1 MLFSVLLILYA
12 AFLHLAHWWLPP
24 FTLELSNGVGTMWLE
39 QWAVRDRVWEILLVV
54 LLLFIQGAIA
64 NVLIMENRL
73 APQVTLFPGVF
84 VVLLGCLLPA
94 FLPFTGYHAA
104 NVFLLLAVLN
114 LTRAYRLTS
123 ASDIIFNTGF
133 WIGIASLFQPEY
145 IWFLLGG
152 WLALNLL
159 RASRIREQVTL
170 LIGALVPW
178 LLCGF
183 AFYWFDQFDVFWDR
197 QWVGVFYWPTIVGR
211 ESIPYISILLMVLVV
226 LAVLLNRRRYML
238 KTTMEVQKKIDLI
251 YWFLFSA
258 GVAALFAQPWAEA
271 RWLMVSPFCGMLLG
285 LHFTSMSRRAAEAWH
300 LFLLVLLFG
309 LQFYPLI
316 PIFSP

>member
-1 MLFSVLLILYA
+1 MLFSILLIFYA
-12 AFLHLAHWWLPP
+12 AFLHAAHWWLPAFAIEP
-24 FTLELSNGVGTMWLE
+24 THGVGTMWLQ
-39 QWAVRDRVWEILLVV
+39 QWTLKGRIVEIALVV
-54 LLLFIQGAIA
+54 ALLFIQGTIA

-73 APQVTLFPGVF
+73 AAQVTLLPGVF
-84 VVLLGCLLPA
+84 VVYLGCVLSA

-133 WIGIASLFQPEY
+133 WIGIAGLFQPEY
-145 IWFLLGG
+145 LWFLLGG
-152 WLALNLL
+152 WLALSLL

-183 AFYWFDQFDVFWDR
+183 AFYWFDQFDVFWNR
-197 QWVGVFYWPTIVGR
+197 QWMDVFYWPTIVKR
-211 ESIPYISILLMVLVV
+211 SAIPYVSILVMGVF
-226 LAVLLNRRRYML
+226 VLLVLFNRRRYLL

-258 GVAALFAQPWAEA
+258 GIAALFAQPWAEA
-271 RWLMVSPFCGMLLG
+271 RWLMVSPLGGMLLG
-285 LHFTSMSRRAAEAWH
+285 LHFTRMSPRSAEAWH
-300 LFLLVLLFG
+300 LFLLILLFG
-309 LQFYPLI
+309 LHLYPLL
-316 PIFSP
+316 PI